1 MLQCN
6 HKNQRARKRSRF
18 SFIKKL
24 IRHLLVG
31 KKRKKVYMKK
41 QKNINTNNAT
51 AQADYAD
58 IIQEYT
64 SADKTIRTV
73 KITGVPQTLDA
84 LRRFASDD
92 AILQAC
98 IKQAVFH
105 TLLSKVRK
113 QGLEEIEFALSIPRA
128 VDSIKA
134 IERAIVAAVTA
145 GDIAKATELSMKL
158 TELRAKKV
166 ERAD

>member
-1 MLQCN
+1 
-6 HKNQRARKRSRF
+6 
-18 SFIKKL
+18 
-24 IRHLLVG
+24 
-31 KKRKKVYMKK
+31 MKK
-41 QKNINTNNAT
+41 QNKNTNVNSSS
-51 AQADYAD
+51 AQADFID

-64 SADKTIRTV
+64 SADKQQRTV
-73 KITGVPQTLDA
+73 KITGVPTSLDA
-84 LRRFASDD
+84 LRRFASDE

-134 IERAIVAAVTA
+134 IERAIIAAVSS
-145 GDIAKATELSMKL
+145 GDIAKATELSLKL
-158 TELRAKKV
+158 AEAKAKKA
-166 ERAD
+166 ESAE

>member
-1 MLQCN
+1 
-6 HKNQRARKRSRF
+6 
-18 SFIKKL
+18 
-24 IRHLLVG
+24 
-31 KKRKKVYMKK
+31 MKK
-41 QKNINTNNAT
+41 QKNINANSNT

-58 IIQEYT
+58 IVQEYT

-84 LRRFASDD
+84 LRRFASDE

-98 IKQAVFH
+98 IKQAIFH

-128 VDSIKA
+128 VDTIKSV
-134 IERAIVAAVTA
+134 ERAIIAAVTA
-145 GDIAKATELSMKL
+145 GDIAKATELSTKL
-158 TELRAKKV
+158 AELKAKKM
-166 ERAD
+166 ESAE

>member
-1 MLQCN
+1 
-6 HKNQRARKRSRF
+6 
-18 SFIKKL
+18 
-24 IRHLLVG
+24 
-31 KKRKKVYMKK
+31 MKK
-41 QKNINTNNAT
+41 HNKDTNVNSSS

-64 SADKTIRTV
+64 ASDKTIRTV

-84 LRRFASDD
+84 LRRFASDE

-128 VDSIKA
+128 VDSIKS
-134 IERAIVAAVTA
+134 IERAIIAAVSS
-145 GDIAKATELSMKL
+145 GDIAKATELSLKL
-158 TELRAKKV
+158 AEAKAKKA
-166 ERAD
+166 EDKADE

>member
-1 MLQCN
+1 M
-6 HKNQRARKRSRF
+6 
-18 SFIKKL
+18 
-24 IRHLLVG
+24 
-31 KKRKKVYMKK
+31 
-41 QKNINTNNAT
+41 
-51 AQADYAD
+51 
-58 IIQEYT
+58 
-64 SADKTIRTV
+64 DKTTRTV
-73 KITGVPQTLDA
+73 KITKVPQTLEA
-84 LRRFASDD
+84 LQKIASDD

-98 IKQAVFH
+98 VKQAIFH

-145 GDIAKATELSMKL
+145 GDIAKATELSTKL

-166 ERAD
+166 ESAD

>member
-1 MLQCN
+1 
-6 HKNQRARKRSRF
+6 
-18 SFIKKL
+18 
-24 IRHLLVG
+24 
-31 KKRKKVYMKK
+31 MKK
-41 QKNINTNNAT
+41 QKNINTNINEAP
-51 AQADYAD
+51 APADYAD
-58 IIQEYT
+58 IVQEYT
-64 SADKTIRTV
+64 SADGVKRTV
-73 KITGVPQTLDA
+73 KITGVPQTLEA

-128 VDSIKA
+128 VDSIKSIEKA
-134 IERAIVAAVTA
+134 IIAAVTA

-158 TELRAKKV
+158 AELKAKKA
-166 ERAD
+166 ESAE

>member
-1 MLQCN
+1 
-6 HKNQRARKRSRF
+6 
-18 SFIKKL
+18 
-24 IRHLLVG
+24 
-31 KKRKKVYMKK
+31 MKK
-41 QKNINTNNAT
+41 QKNINTNNAP

-58 IIQEYT
+58 LIQEYT
-64 SADKTIRTV
+64 AVDKTTRTV
-73 KITGVPQTLDA
+73 KITKVPQTLEA
-84 LRRFASDD
+84 LRKIASDD

-98 IKQAVFH
+98 VKQAIFH

-134 IERAIVAAVTA
+134 VERAIVAAVTA

-166 ERAD
+166 ESAD

>member
-1 MLQCN
+1 
-6 HKNQRARKRSRF
+6 
-18 SFIKKL
+18 
-24 IRHLLVG
+24 
-31 KKRKKVYMKK
+31 MKK
-41 QKNINTNNAT
+41 QKNVNTTNTT
-51 AQADYAD
+51 AQADYTD

-64 SADKTIRTV
+64 ATDKTIRTV

-98 IKQAVFH
+98 IKHAVFH

-145 GDIAKATELSMKL
+145 GDIAKASELSMKL

>member
-1 MLQCN
+1 
-6 HKNQRARKRSRF
+6 
-18 SFIKKL
+18 
-24 IRHLLVG
+24 
-31 KKRKKVYMKK
+31 MKK
-41 QKNINTNNAT
+41 QKNININEVP

-64 SADKTIRTV
+64 AADKSTRTV
-73 KITGVPQTLDA
+73 KITKVPQTLEA
-84 LRRFASDD
+84 LRKFASDE

-98 IKQAVFH
+98 VKQAVFH

-128 VDSIKA
+128 VDSIKSIEKA
-134 IERAIVAAVTA
+134 IIAAVTA

-158 TELRAKKV
+158 AELKAKKA
-166 ERAD
+166 ESAE

>member
-1 MLQCN
+1 
-6 HKNQRARKRSRF
+6 
-18 SFIKKL
+18 
-24 IRHLLVG
+24 
-31 KKRKKVYMKK
+31 MKK
-41 QKNINTNNAT
+41 QKNVNTTNTT
-51 AQADYAD
+51 AQADYTD

-64 SADKTIRTV
+64 AADKTVRTV

-84 LRRFASDD
+84 LRKFASDD

-98 IKQAVFH
+98 VKQAIFH

-145 GDIAKATELSMKL
+145 GDIAKATELSVKL
-158 TELRAKKV
+158 AELRAKKV
-166 ERAD
+166 ESAD